1 MFWEFWWDESVINS
15 HPSRFSSPSQ
25 ILSVMLMLFASHR
38 NIFLSVNFSLLCG
51 GMFGYLLVLLGCK
64 VLSAFPWENTI
75 SQNISFSQF
84 WLLLW
89 VSFPVFCFFFFFSSK
104 TGSLYRAQAHSNPW
118 ASFLSL
124 RNLWMPPYLASFT
137 MNLVRSA
144 LLFHNTTQVTN
155 LLLKE

>member
-89 VSFPVFCFFFFFSSK
+89 VSFPVFFFFFLRRQGLSIEPKLIQTHELPSSVSEIYECHH
-104 TGSLYRAQAHSNPW
+104 TS
-118 ASFLSL
+118 
-124 RNLWMPPYLASFT
+124 LASLWIWYGVLFYFT
-137 MNLVRSA
+137 ILRKSLIFYWKNS
-144 LLFHNTTQVTN
+144 
-155 LLLKE
+155 